1 MKFRLLSDSDLVA
14 PKKLTRKGL
23 IAGAAPLL
31 VAGPLAK
38 LALADNPAE
47 HDHLQL
53 ASHTGHGQAAQG
65 HAAMIG
71 EQAPAVGG
79 PRDLDAV
86 LYPPKPLPYR
96 RGVPQGP
103 GDHAPPLGGRGDG
116 GAVGRG
122 EQA

>member
-53 ASHTGHGQAAQG
+53 ASHTGNGQAAHG

-79 PRDLDAV
+79 PRDLDAL

-96 RGVPQGP
+96 RGRVREYT
-103 GDHAPPLGGRGDG
+103 LT
-116 GAVGRG
+116 AVDTEIDRPK
-122 EQA
+122 